1 MGAPRAR
8 SRLARRACSPPSSAA
23 TRSGWATRW
32 ARSARSRAGTC
43 SMADPHARLGGSAHV
58 ARGDLWAAIARRSST
73 ALEAGALEPIET
85 ETFPARDGG
94 IPFVVRIATSLA
106 ARRQRLAARSDDRR
120 ANPFLPAD
128 PDLLVG
134 AVGESHFCVLNK
146 YPVIAH
152 HALII
157 TRDFQDQEA
166 PLERADFEALWTCLR
181 EGGLGFYNAGAAAGA
196 SERHRHLQ
204 LVPTPIGEPPLPT
217 PFDAVQANANFD
229 GGIGRIA
236 SLPYLHGIGRLRA
249 IANQPPAEAAGVLHE
264 LYRQLARAF
273 GCHRHG
279 QPYNL
284 IVCRDWMLIVP
295 RSRAQW
301 RGVSVNGLGF
311 AGALMVPGREEFE
324 VLRREGPLRV
334 LAQVAVRLADR

>member
-1 MGAPRAR
+1 
-8 SRLARRACSPPSSAA
+8 
-23 TRSGWATRW
+23 
-32 ARSARSRAGTC
+32 
-43 SMADPHARLGGSAHV
+43 MADARAPFGGSARV
-58 ARGDLWAAIARRSST
+58 ARGDLWAAIARRSGT
-73 ALEAGALEPIET
+73 ALEVGALEPIET
-85 ETFPARDGG
+85 EMFPALDGG

-106 ARRQRLAARSDDRR
+106 ARKQRLAARSDDRR

-128 PDLLVG
+128 PDLIVG
-134 AVGESHFCVLNK
+134 AVGESHLCVLNK
-146 YPVIAH
+146 YPVIEH
-152 HALII
+152 HVLII
-157 TRDFQDQEA
+157 TREFQDQEA
-166 PLERADFEALWTCLR
+166 PLDRADFAALWTCLR

-204 LVPTPIGEPPLPT
+204 LVPMPIGEPPLAT
-217 PFDAVQANANFD
+217 PFDAVQVNANFD
-229 GGIGRIA
+229 GGIGRIG
-236 SLPYLHGIGRLRA
+236 SLPYLHGIGRLCA
-249 IANQPPAEAAGVLHE
+249 IAEQPAQAADVLFE

-301 RGVSVNGLGF
+301 RGVNVNGLGF
-311 AGALMVPGREEFE
+311 AGALMVPGREELE

-334 LAQVAVRLADR
+334 LANVAVRIAER

>member
-1 MGAPRAR
+1 
-8 SRLARRACSPPSSAA
+8 
-23 TRSGWATRW
+23 
-32 ARSARSRAGTC
+32 
-43 SMADPHARLGGSAHV
+43 MADTHAPTGGPTRV
-58 ARGDLWAAIARRSST
+58 ARGDLWSAIARRSST
-73 ALEAGALEPIET
+73 ALEVGALEPIAT
-85 ETFPARDGG
+85 ETFPAHDGG

-134 AVGESHFCVLNK
+134 AIGESHLCVLNK
-146 YPVIAH
+146 YPVIEH

-166 PLERADFEALWTCLR
+166 PLDRADFEAIWTCLR
-181 EGGLGFYNAGAAAGA
+181 EGGLAFYNAGAVAGA

-204 LVPTPIGEPPLPT
+204 IVPTPIGDPPLGT
-217 PFDAVQANANFD
+217 PFDAVQDDAHFD
-229 GGIGRIA
+229 GGVGRID

-249 IANQPPAEAAGVLHE
+249 IANQSPAEAAEVLFG

-295 RSRAQW
+295 RARAQW
-301 RGVSVNGLGF
+301 RGVNVNGLGF

-334 LAQVAVRLADR
+334 LAHVAVPIASH